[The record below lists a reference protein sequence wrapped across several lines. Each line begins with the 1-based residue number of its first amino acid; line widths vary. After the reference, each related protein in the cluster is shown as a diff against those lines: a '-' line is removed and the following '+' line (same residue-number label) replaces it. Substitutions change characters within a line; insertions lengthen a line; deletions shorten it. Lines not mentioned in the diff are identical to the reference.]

1 MLQGRHP
8 RTGTSGIYARH
19 RPVMFRSSRFRATH
33 WSFPLVAAA
42 AVLLWLGERPAAAY
56 PQWQLSSGAVRCNQC
71 HYAPAG
77 GGLLNGYGRDAVG
90 DQLSSFG
97 GDGAFLHG
105 VVTLPTWLA
114 LGGDFRGAFVDQDVQ
129 DPAGPTVA
137 FFPMQADV
145 AARVALP
152 AGFSVE
158 AVGGFRGQVRSPDLL
173 VPIQN
178 FQPVDT
184 SQLISREHYVMWEP
198 EAVGP
203 YLRVGRFY
211 APYGLRMAEHILY
224 INRDLGYDELEE
236 TYNVSGGFVYPNAE
250 LHLTA
255 FAPDFIRH
263 IGSDEKGF
271 AAYMETRFH
280 DDTIA
285 LGGQMRLANSPG
297 ISKWMTGAI
306 GKGYVERLHLLLLGE
321 VDVVNQVFTDL
332 GDYTRTQIVGAAGF
346 TLFPATGLMITLLG
360 ERNQIDVAINDAYS
374 AGTLLVN
381 WFPYAHLELQ
391 LMERVQV
398 PTGGSAANTLFI
410 QLHYFL

>member
-1 MLQGRHP
+1 MLGL
-8 RTGTSGIYARH
+8 
-19 RPVMFRSSRFRATH
+19 SRFRVVR
-33 WSFPLVAAA
+33 WPSLFVVAAA
-42 AVLLWLGERPAAAY
+42 VVALFWSCERPAQAY

-77 GGLLNGYGRDAVG
+77 GGLINSYGRDAVG

-105 VVTLPTWLA
+105 VVTLPPWLA
-114 LGGDFRGAFVDQDVQ
+114 IGGDFRGAFVDQDVQ

-137 FFPMQADV
+137 AFPMQADL

-152 AGFSVE
+152 GGFSVV
-158 AVGGFRGQVRSPDLL
+158 AVGGLRGQVRDPDLL
-173 VPIQN
+173 VPIQS
-178 FQPVDT
+178 FQPVST
-184 SQLISREHYVMWEP
+184 SQLVSREHYLMWEP

-224 INRDLGYDELEE
+224 INRDLGYDELQE

-255 FAPDFIRH
+255 FAPDFVRH

-271 AAYMETRFH
+271 AAYMESRFH

-285 LGGQMRLANSPG
+285 LAGQMRVALAPG
-297 ISKWMTGAI
+297 VTKLMAGVV
-306 GKGYVERLHLLLLGE
+306 GKGYLDRLHMLLLGE
-321 VDVVNQVFTDL
+321 VDVVNSVYTDL
-332 GDYTRTQIVGAAGF
+332 GDSARAQIVGAAGF
-346 TLFPATGLMITLLG
+346 TLFPVAGVMITLLG
-360 ERNQIDVAINDAYS
+360 ERNQVDVQVNDAYT

-381 WFPYAHLELQ
+381 WFPYAHFELQ

-410 QLHYFL
+410 QAHYFL

>member
-1 MLQGRHP
+1 MLR
-8 RTGTSGIYARH
+8 
-19 RPVMFRSSRFRATH
+19 FSRFRAVS
-33 WSFPLVAAA
+33 WAWLNWPFLVLATVA
-42 AVLLWLGERPAAAY
+42 LLFLLGEGRAAAY
-56 PQWQLSSGAVRCNQC
+56 PQWQLSSGAARCNQC

-77 GGLLNGYGRDAVG
+77 GGLINSYGRDAVG

-97 GDGAFLHG
+97 GEGAFLHG
-105 VVTLPTWLA
+105 VVTLPSWLA
-114 LGGDFRGAFVDQDVQ
+114 IGGDFRGAFVAQDVQ

-137 FFPMQADV
+137 FFPMQADL
-145 AARVALP
+145 AARVAMP

-158 AVGGFRGQVRSPDLL
+158 AVGGLRGQVRSPDLL

-198 EAVGP
+198 EAIGP

-211 APYGLRMAEHILY
+211 APYGLRLAEHILY

-236 TYNVSGGFVYPNAE
+236 TYNVSGGFVYPDAE

-255 FAPDFIRH
+255 FAPDFVRH

-271 AAYMETRFH
+271 AAYLETRFH

-285 LGGQMRLANSPG
+285 LAGQMRLAISPG
-297 ISKWMTGAI
+297 LSRWMTGAV
-306 GKGYVERLHLLLLGE
+306 GKGYLERLHLLLLGE
-321 VDVVNQVFTDL
+321 IDVVNNVFTDL
-332 GDYTRTQIVGAAGF
+332 GDYSRTQLVGAGGF
-346 TLFPATGLMITLLG
+346 TLFPAAGVMITVLG
-360 ERNQIDVAINDAYS
+360 ERNQVDVMIDDAYT

-398 PTGGSAANTLFI
+398 PTGGQAANTFFV